1 MAEQKSAKSI
11 SVQTLRRLPDY
22 LHYLQGLDL
31 NTEKYISAA
40 TIAANLRLHEVQV
53 RKDLAAVSPNSGK
66 PRAGFEITQLIQGIE
81 DHLGYHSVDEAVLVG
96 AGKLG
101 QALLSYEG
109 FREAGLNIIAAF
121 DTDIAMHH
129 SSLDGKYV
137 FPMDKLVNLCQ
148 RMKIHIGIITVPAAH
163 AQEVCDLLVEGGILA
178 IWNFAP
184 VNLKVPD
191 NVYMRNENM
200 AASLAM
206 ISQNLKQ
213 RYQEEE
219 SEGATS

>member
-1 MAEQKSAKSI
+1 MAEQKSSKPI

-22 LHYLQGLDL
+22 LHYLQSLDL
-31 NTEKYISAA
+31 NKEKYVSAA
-40 TIAANLRLHEVQV
+40 TIATSLRLHEVQV

-81 DHLGYHSVDEAVLVG
+81 NHLGYHSVDEAVLVG

-109 FREAGLNIIAAF
+109 FREAGLNIVAAF
-121 DTDIAMHH
+121 DIDPAMHH
-129 SSLDGKYV
+129 TSLDGKYV

-163 AQEVCDLLVEGGILA
+163 AQEVCDLLIEGGIMA

-191 NVYMRNENM
+191 AVYLRNENM

-213 RYQEEE
+213 RYREIEN
-219 SEGATS
+219 EGVVS

>member
-1 MAEQKSAKSI
+1 MAEQKSNKPI

-31 NTEKYISAA
+31 NIEKYVSAA
-40 TIAANLRLHEVQV
+40 TIAGSLRLHEVQV

-81 DHLGYHSVDEAVLVG
+81 NHLGYHSVDEAVLVG

-109 FREAGLNIIAAF
+109 FRDAGLSIVAAF
-121 DTDIAMHH
+121 DTDTAMHH
-129 SSLDGKYV
+129 TSLDGKYV

-148 RMKIHIGIITVPAAH
+148 RMKIHIGIITVPAAN
-163 AQEVCDLLVEGGILA
+163 AQEVCDLLLEGGVLA

-184 VNLKVPD
+184 VNLKVPED
-191 NVYMRNENM
+191 VYLRNENM

-206 ISQNLKQ
+206 ISQYLKQ
-213 RYQEEE
+213 RYREVEN
-219 SEGATS
+219 EGVLS

>member
-1 MAEQKSAKSI
+1 MAEQKSSKPI

-22 LHYLQGLDL
+22 LHYLQSLDL
-31 NTEKYISAA
+31 KTEKYISAV
-40 TIAANLRLHEVQV
+40 TIAESLRLHEVQV

-66 PRAGFEITQLIQGIE
+66 PRAGFEIAQLIQGIE
-81 DHLGYHSVDEAVLVG
+81 NHLGYHSVDEAVLVG

-109 FREAGLNIIAAF
+109 FRDAGLNIVAAF
-121 DTDIAMHH
+121 DTDPEVLH

-148 RMKIHIGIITVPAAH
+148 RMKIHIGIITVPAAN
-163 AQEVCDLLVEGGILA
+163 AQEVCDLLLEGGIMA

-184 VNLKVPD
+184 VNLKVPED
-191 NVYMRNENM
+191 VYVRNENM

-206 ISQNLKQ
+206 ISHYLKQ
-213 RYQEEE
+213 RYKAEEN
-219 SEGATS
+219 EGVTP

>member
-1 MAEQKSAKSI
+1 MAEQKSNKPI

-31 NTEKYISAA
+31 NIEKYVSAA
-40 TIAANLRLHEVQV
+40 TIAGSLRLHEVQV

-81 DHLGYHSVDEAVLVG
+81 NHLGYHSVDEAVLVG

-109 FREAGLNIIAAF
+109 FRDAGLNIVAAF
-121 DTDIAMHH
+121 DTDPEINHT
-129 SSLDGKYV
+129 SLDGKYV

-148 RMKIHIGIITVPAAH
+148 RMKIHIGIITVPAAN
-163 AQEVCDLLVEGGILA
+163 AQEVCNLLIQGGVLA

-184 VNLKVPD
+184 VNLKVPED
-191 NVYMRNENM
+191 VYLRNENM

-206 ISQNLKQ
+206 ISQYLKQ
-213 RYQEEE
+213 RYREVEN
-219 SEGATS
+219 EGVLS